1 MSWNTGSLAL
11 TALPGAARDAA
22 PEERRWIAASLD
34 GDRDAFAEL
43 VRRHQQRV
51 FRLAG
56 RFFRRPEDVEEVAQE
71 TFLTAWRKLHT
82 YAGRAPFE
90 HWLTRVCLRTCYARL
105 RRRPP
110 PEPIENPDRPVEA
123 GDPLARLELERLLS
137 RLAPAD
143 RMVLLLLDGEGWS
156 TAEIADRLG
165 WTRTNVK
172 VRAHRARA
180 RLRRFVE
187 EDLQR

>member
-1 MSWNTGSLAL
+1 MPTPIGSLAL
-11 TALPGAARDAA
+11 TSLPGTAANDRN
-22 PEERRWIAASLD
+22 EERRWIAASLD

-82 YAGRAPFE
+82 YAGKAPFE
-90 HWLTRVCLRTCYARL
+90 HWLTRVCTRCCYARL
-105 RRRPP
+105 RRRPA
-110 PEPIENPDRPVEA
+110 PEPIEDPDRPVEP
-123 GDPLARLELERLLS
+123 GDPAARLELERLLA
-137 RLAPAD
+137 RLKPAD

>member
-1 MSWNTGSLAL
+1 MSWNAGSLAL
-11 TALPGAARDAA
+11 TALPDAA
-22 PEERRWIAASLD
+22 GDVASDERSWIAASLD
-34 GDRDAFAEL
+34 GDHEAFAEL
-43 VRRHQQRV
+43 VRSHQQRV

-71 TFLTAWRKLHT
+71 TFLTAWRKLGT
-82 YAGRAPFE
+82 YAGKAPFE
-90 HWLTRVCLRTCYARL
+90 HWLTRICLRTSYARL
-105 RRRPP
+105 RRRRA
-110 PEPIENPDRPVEA
+110 PEPVEDPDRPVEA
-123 GDPLARLELERLLS
+123 GDPVARLELERLLA
-137 RLAPAD
+137 RLPAAD

-187 EDLQR
+187 EDLKR